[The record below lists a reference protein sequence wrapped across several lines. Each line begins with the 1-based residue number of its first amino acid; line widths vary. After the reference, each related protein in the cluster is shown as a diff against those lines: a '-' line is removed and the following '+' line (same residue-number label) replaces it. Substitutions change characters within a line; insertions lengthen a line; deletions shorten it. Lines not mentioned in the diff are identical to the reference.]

1 MKKLRFLL
9 AVCLMLPLAG
19 YSYEPIP
26 DSTHNYLITIS
37 TDYGDMKVL
46 LYDDTPLHKNNFV
59 KLAKAGVYD
68 HIIFHRVIDN
78 FMIQTGDYTTCNK
91 ERDYDKTVITSSI
104 PAEFRD
110 HHEHIYGALGAAR
123 RGDNENPEK
132 RSSGTQFYIVENPN
146 GAPHLDGTYTVFGQL
161 MSGFRVLHKIA
172 SVRTDRKDKPRK
184 DIRITLKVEK
194 VTRENIEKFYNYS
207 YSNPNN

>member
-1 MKKLRFLL
+1 MKKLGILL
-9 AVCLMLPLAG
+9 AVCLMLPFAG
-19 YSYEPIP
+19 NAFEPIP
-26 DSTHNYLITIS
+26 DSTHDYLVTIS
-37 TDYGDMKVL
+37 TEYGDMKVI

-78 FMIQTGDYTTCNK
+78 FMIQAGDYTTSNK
-91 ERDYDKTVITSSI
+91 ERDYDKKVISQSI

-110 HHEHIYGALGAAR
+110 QHKHVYGALGAAR
-123 RGDNENPEK
+123 RGDDENPKK
-132 RSSGTQFYIVENPN
+132 RSSGTQFYIIENPK

-172 SVRTDRKDKPRK
+172 GVKTDRRDKPRK
-184 DIRITLKVEK
+184 NIRFTMEVEK
-194 VTRENIEKFYNYS
+194 VKRENIEKFYNYS
-207 YSNPNN
+207 YPTDEK